1 MTTHTDSGDRAETAS
16 EKEFKRMV
24 AHDME
29 EAYVN
34 SKIAE
39 ELFWG
44 VRKSVPPGYWN
55 RKCSALLGY
64 HEIGKLAI
72 EEAVPTVQ
80 LPSAPYTNFRQ
91 HILNVSR
98 SASAPDLSSLFPN
111 PDEELEPLRRQ
122 VEGLEIVELSSPM
135 SQCDSFSESQSSSSS
150 HPMDDPNERQH
161 SDEYLGFLDNNN
173 FGIEELMGFRTNRLR
188 LQIYGILRA
197 KMASG
202 EIRRCD
208 YYALSQSVILF
219 YSRCRHRGASMLI
232 ILAS

>member
-1 MTTHTDSGDRAETAS
+1 MATHIESGNRAETAS

-24 AHDME
+24 SRDIE

-44 VRKSVPPGYWN
+44 LRKSVPSGYSKW
-55 RKCSALLGY
+55 SAAFLGF

-80 LPSAPYTNFRQ
+80 LPSAPYTNLEQ
-91 HILNVSR
+91 HILNLSKG
-98 SASAPDLSSLFPN
+98 AFAPDLPSRSSS
-111 PDEELEPLRRQ
+111 PDGKVEPLRRQ
-122 VEGLEIVELSSPM
+122 VEGLKIAELSSPM
-135 SQCDSFSESQSSSSS
+135 SRCDSFSESQSSCSS
-150 HPMDDPNERQH
+150 HQRDASIERRH
-161 SDEYLGFLDNNN
+161 PDEHLGFLDNDN

-197 KMASG
+197 KMDKG

-208 YYALSQSVILF
+208 YYALSQ
-219 YSRCRHRGASMLI
+219 
-232 ILAS
+232 

>member
-1 MTTHTDSGDRAETAS
+1 MTTHIIIDSGDRAETAS

-24 AHDME
+24 ANDME

-44 VRKSVPPGYWN
+44 ARKSVPSGYRN
-55 RKCSALLGY
+55 RKCSALLGF

-80 LPSAPYTNFRQ
+80 LPSAPYTNLEQ
-91 HILNVSR
+91 HILNLSKG
-98 SASAPDLSSLFPN
+98 AFAPDLPSRSSS
-111 PDEELEPLRRQ
+111 PDGKVEPLRRQ
-122 VEGLEIVELSSPM
+122 VEGLKIAELSSPM
-135 SQCDSFSESQSSSSS
+135 SRCDSFSESQSSCSS
-150 HPMDDPNERQH
+150 HQRDASIERRH
-161 SDEYLGFLDNNN
+161 PDEHLGFLDNDN

-197 KMASG
+197 KMDKG

-208 YYALSQSVILF
+208 YYALSQ
-219 YSRCRHRGASMLI
+219 
-232 ILAS
+232 